1 MPPEQVIN
9 AGPDAA
15 ERAIATGMAAR
26 IAAFDWSTTPLG
38 RRDRWSPTLATSV
51 DIMLSSRFPMI
62 LWWGSELT
70 VLYNDAYAP
79 ILADKHPGA
88 LGGPGLAVWAELS
101 DVIGPMLHGV
111 LDHDEATWSV
121 DQLLVMQRRG
131 YCEETYFTWSYS
143 PVHEHGRVAGV
154 FTAVTETTGTVL
166 GARRL
171 RLLGAL
177 TEATHGAADPL
188 DALRRASIALDE
200 HRLDVPVH
208 ALYLRDADG
217 WRAVRSTGLPTG
229 DPSDPV
235 DPDHLLERAGDQW
248 TVVRL
253 ADLGLPDAPS
263 AWEEPVRDG
272 VVVRLPGAAGLDP
285 LGVALIGLSPR
296 LPVDDTTLELA
307 RLIGARV
314 ASAAVD
320 AGAAE
325 AERRRAAAL
334 EELNRSKSAFLSS
347 VSHEFRTPLTLI
359 LAPLEDALDDGP
371 GVDWTRQADRL
382 TTARANGLRL
392 LRLVN
397 SLLEFSRLEA
407 GRAVA
412 SRRPH
417 DVATLTAE
425 LASMFRSAMEAA
437 GLRYTVDVVAPSA
450 PVAIDGDMWETIV
463 FNLLSNALKY
473 TPDGEVRVALRRYAG
488 DIELEVADTGIGVAP
503 DDADRIF
510 DRFYRVVDDRARS
523 IEGAGIGLTLVR
535 ELSALHG
542 GTVEVDSA
550 LGRGSTFRVRI
561 PVVPAA
567 PNIPSIGDDATPA
580 ADHPGARAEPFL
592 DEAGRWLSQL
602 PIGGSVARPARSRP
616 LLLLVDDNPDML
628 RYLGSILADDADVV
642 TAADGET
649 ALRVARER
657 PPDLVVTDVMMPRVD
672 GLEFVTRLRAD
683 ERLARVPVLV
693 VSARAGTEAVVD
705 GLQRGADA
713 YVVKPFTARELKA
726 RVHALLRGVDRAA
739 EHHDALAERSADV
752 LTALAAAL
760 NSAMDLQAVAVAV
773 WSVVDS
779 ATPVVGA
786 TLSVRERDGLVTHQ
800 YFGSTVPGDLRARYQ
815 RTPLTADTP
824 HTRAMRD
831 GVPRFYADRAQL
843 ARTFPASADELA
855 RIGVEAG
862 AALPFFDVHNR
873 VIGCVSI
880 GWPVARTFDAADTAL
895 LRDVAELVGHAVERV
910 EIYEREREIART
922 LQLRL
927 LNLDLRTTRAVVR
940 ARYRPADDAMEV
952 GGDWFDAKELD
963 DGRLM
968 VAVGDVVGHGLAA
981 AATMGQLRAALGAL
995 ALHASDPV
1003 DAVRM
1008 LDTFAARLPEALGT
1022 TLALALLDADAESL
1036 TYCLAGHPPPVLVS
1050 PDGDIRLLAEAPSWP
1065 LGLVPDLDR
1074 RPAPAAPF
1082 PPGSLLVLYTDG
1094 LVERRGEPIDRGLER
1109 LQTAVAEHWNLPV
1122 PRLKAKVFEAVLPR
1136 DKRTDDAAIV
1146 AVRTLV
1152 ANEHLFVDRIAARS
1166 ELLAPLRHRLRDW
1179 LRAYAMVPRRED
1191 DVLLAVGEACANA
1204 IDHGSRGNR
1213 TATIGLEIGVR
1224 PDALVATV
1232 TDSGA
1237 WQTGIEG
1244 FLSGRGRGH
1253 TIMRALAEDVQ
1264 VQSDTQG
1271 TAVTLRLRR

>member
-1 MPPEQVIN
+1 MPPEQVIHSG
-9 AGPDAA
+9 ADAA
-15 ERAIATGMAAR
+15 ERAVPGDMAAR
-26 IAAFDWSTTPLG
+26 VAAFDWSTTPLG
-38 RRDRWSPTLATSV
+38 PRARWSPTLATSV

-62 LWWGSELT
+62 LWWGTELT

-101 DVIGPMLHGV
+101 EVIGPMLHGV
-111 LDHDEATWSV
+111 LDRDEATWSV

-131 YCEETYFTWSYS
+131 FREETYFTWSYS

-188 DALRRASIALDE
+188 DALRRASTVLDD
-200 HRLDVPVH
+200 HGHDVPVH
-208 ALYLRDADG
+208 ALYLREGDQ
-217 WRAVRSTGLPTG
+217 WRSVRSTGLATAG
-229 DPSDPV
+229 TADPV
-235 DPDHLLERAGDQW
+235 DPHQLLAPAAGPW
-248 TVVRL
+248 TVARL

-263 AWEEPVRDG
+263 VWEEPVRDA
-272 VVVRLPGAAGLDP
+272 VIVRLPGAAGADP
-285 LGVALIGLSPR
+285 LGVAVVGLSPR
-296 LPVDDTTLELA
+296 LPVDDGTLELA
-307 RLIGARV
+307 RLIGARL
-314 ASAAVD
+314 ASAVVD

-325 AERRRAAAL
+325 AERRRAGAL
-334 EELNRSKSAFLSS
+334 EELNRAKSAFLSS

-359 LAPLEDALDDGP
+359 LSPLEDALHDGP
-371 GVDWTRQADRL
+371 DADWAQQADRL

-417 DVATLTAE
+417 DVAALTVE
-425 LASMFRSAMEAA
+425 LASMFRSAIEAA
-437 GLRYTVDVVAPSA
+437 GLRYTVDVAAPSE
-450 PVAIDGDMWETIV
+450 PVSIDSDMWETIV
-463 FNLLSNALKY
+463 LNLLSNALKY
-473 TPDGEVRVALRRYAG
+473 TPAGEVRVALRHQAG
-488 DIELEVADTGIGVAP
+488 GIELEVADTGIGVAP

-535 ELSALHG
+535 ELAALHG
-542 GTVEVDSA
+542 GTVEVDTA
-550 LGRGSTFRVRI
+550 LGQGSTFRVRI
-561 PVVPAA
+561 PAVPT
-567 PNIPSIGDDATPA
+567 PGLPTPGDHVTS
-580 ADHPGARAEPFL
+580 GAEGTGPRAEPFL

-602 PIGGSVARPARSRP
+602 PGAGPVTPPPRSRP
-616 LLLLVDDNPDML
+616 LLLVVDDNPDML
-628 RYLGSILADDADVV
+628 RYLGSILADDADIV

-649 ALRVARER
+649 ALRVARQR

-672 GLEFVTRLRAD
+672 GLELVTRLRAD
-683 ERLARVPVLV
+683 EHLAHVPVLV

-726 RVHALLRGVDRAA
+726 RVHALLRGAHRAA
-739 EHHDALAERSADV
+739 EQHEALVERSSDV
-752 LTALAAAL
+752 LTTLAAAL
-760 NSAMDLQAVAVAV
+760 NSAMDLQAVADAV

-779 ATPVVGA
+779 ATPIVGA
-786 TLSVRERDGLVTHQ
+786 TLSVRERDELVTHQ
-800 YFGSTVPGDLRARYQ
+800 YFGATVPGDLRARYQ

-831 GVPRFYADRAQL
+831 GVPRFYVDRTQL
-843 ARTFPASADELA
+843 TQTFPASAEELA
-855 RIGVEAG
+855 RVGVEAG

-880 GWPVARTFDAADTAL
+880 GWPAARSFDAADTAL
-895 LRDVAELVGHAVERV
+895 LRDIAELVGHAVERV

-1022 TLALALLDADAESL
+1022 TLALALIDTDAGSL

-1050 PDGDIRLLAEAPSWP
+1050 PDGEIRLLAEAPSWP
-1065 LGLVPDLDR
+1065 LGLAPGLDR
-1074 RPAPAAPF
+1074 LPAPAAPF

-1094 LVERRGEPIDRGLER
+1094 LVERRGEPIDRGLDR
-1109 LQTAVAEHWNLPV
+1109 LRAAVAEHWNLPV
-1122 PRLKAKVFEAVLPR
+1122 PRLKAKVFEAVLSR

-1166 ELLAPLRHRLRDW
+1166 ELLAPLRHRLRSW
-1179 LRAYAMVPRRED
+1179 LREYSMVPGRED

-1213 TATIGLEIGVR
+1213 NATIGLEIGVR
-1224 PDALVATV
+1224 PDVLVATV
-1232 TDSGA
+1232 TDSGV

-1253 TIMRALAEDVQ
+1253 TIMRALADDVH